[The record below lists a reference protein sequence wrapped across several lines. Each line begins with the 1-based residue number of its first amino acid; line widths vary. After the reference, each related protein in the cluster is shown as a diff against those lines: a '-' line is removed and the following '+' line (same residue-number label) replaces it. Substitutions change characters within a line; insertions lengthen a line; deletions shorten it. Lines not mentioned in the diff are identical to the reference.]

1 MNHRMNKRTYF
12 GTWLEVR
19 REALGFTQEAL
30 AELACCTLADIQTIE
45 GGLEKPSL
53 VVARLLARAL
63 EVPSDEEAHFV
74 LFATSDLGTPSR
86 PDPGPDGHDRQAY
99 EAPWRLSLRPPSNLP
114 AQLTSFVGRDA
125 EIMRVAELIR
135 GKGGRLLTLLG
146 PPGIG
151 KTRLCLEV
159 ANQLLDDFEDGI
171 FFVPLAPTTGLDDAI
186 LAIASIFNIKDST
199 GPPLLDA
206 VKSFL
211 SARKLLLV
219 LDNLEQ
225 LTDAGLLVAGLLV
238 AAPGLR
244 ILATSRAWLHTY
256 GEQVFRVP
264 PLKFPQAGI
273 QVTPE
278 SLAQSEAANL
288 FVERAHL
295 ANPDFSITEDN
306 APFIAEICRRL
317 DGLPLAIE
325 LAAARTNI
333 LSPQVILAR
342 LQHRLDLL
350 TGGPSNLPP
359 RQRTLRGAVDWS
371 YDLLDSAERALFRR
385 LSVFAGGFD
394 FQVASRLWDI
404 SPCRSDV
411 DQVKSM
417 NGRHPGPVSCDPGD
431 LLASLVDKSLIRQED
446 YSEGAIGDLRFTMLE
461 TIREYGLERLAELGE
476 AEAVY
481 RAHALVM
488 TELVEQAEPHLLTP
502 TRASWLARLQL
513 EHDNLRAALT
523 WALGE
528 SGDPELGLRL
538 ASGLHWFWYFSNS
551 ITEGRGWLTTALSKV
566 DRSHRSRVLAKALYA
581 SGRLAQHYMEHDM
594 ALPLLEESI
603 SIWEELED
611 YRDMA
616 YALVTLALTQMDKD
630 NASSHDHI
638 ERAIALFRSAGDK
651 WGLAYALEK
660 FSNMTYSNLEGALN
674 LKNESLALYQELGDQ
689 WYTAYQLG
697 MVGMVAMS
705 MGHYAQA
712 RSRYEEAMQI
722 DMEVGDKWGMAWL
735 LHGLGNITHLE
746 GDYTRADAL
755 YTESQALYR
764 ELGDKVRMGALIR
777 HRGQVSVALDRHE
790 QATTQFRE
798 AIVVHQA
805 QRIELGIRLD
815 LAGIAGI
822 AVGQKQ
828 PQLAAKLLGAAI
840 ITSEATTGRMSPV
853 DLEYYKRNIEE
864 LRAQLG
870 KARLKALLA
879 EGQALSLEAAV
890 TASRELRLTT
900 LPADTE
906 TWSVS
911 QPAVSLPAGL
921 TKREIEV
928 LRLLALGLSDAQI
941 ATRLSLSSNTVHSH
955 LYSIYSKLD
964 VTSRTAAARFVTN
977 YQVG

>member
-1 MNHRMNKRTYF
+1 MNHRLDKRTYF
-12 GTWLEVR
+12 GKWLEVR
-19 REALGFTQEAL
+19 RESLGFTQEAL
-30 AELACCTLADIQTIE
+30 AEHACCTLANIQTIE
-45 GGLEKPSL
+45 DSLEKPSL

-63 EVPSDEEAHFV
+63 EVPSDEEALFV
-74 LFATSDLGTPSR
+74 LFATSDLGTQGR
-86 PDPGPDGHDRQAY
+86 TDTGPDGHDQQDY

-125 EIMRVAELIR
+125 EITRVAELIR

-159 ANQLLDDFEDGI
+159 ANQVLDDFEDGV
-171 FFVPLAPTTGLDDAI
+171 FFVPLAPMTGSDDAI

-225 LTDAGLLVAGLLV
+225 LADAGLLVAGLLV
-238 AAPGLR
+238 AAPKLR
-244 ILATSRAWLHTY
+244 ILATSRAWLHAY

-273 QVTPE
+273 QVTAE

-288 FVERAHL
+288 FVERARL
-295 ANPDFSITEDN
+295 ADPGFSITEDN
-306 APFIAEICRRL
+306 APVIAEICRRL

-325 LAAARTNI
+325 LAAARTNL
-333 LSPQVILAR
+333 LSPQAILAR

-385 LSVFAGGFD
+385 LSVFTEGFD
-394 FQVASRLWDI
+394 FQVASRLWDLI
-404 SPCRSDV
+404 PCRSDA
-411 DQVKSM
+411 DQVESM
-417 NGRHPGPVSCDPGD
+417 NGRHPGLCSCDPGD

-446 YSEGAIGDLRFTMLE
+446 YSEGAVGDLRFTMLE
-461 TIREYGLERLAELGE
+461 TIREYGLERLAESGE
-476 AEAVY
+476 SEAVH

-488 TELVEQAEPHLLTP
+488 TDLVEQAEPHLITP
-502 TRASWLARLQL
+502 ARSSWLARLQL

-523 WALGE
+523 WALSE
-528 SGDPELGLRL
+528 EGDPELGLRL
-538 ASGLHWFWYFSNS
+538 ASSLHWFWYFTSRVP
-551 ITEGRGWLTTALSKV
+551 EGRAWLASALARV
-566 DRSHRSRVLAKALYA
+566 DRSNRSRILAKALYA
-581 SGRLAQHYMEHDM
+581 SGRLAQQYIEYDV

-603 SIWEELED
+603 SIWEELRD

-616 YALVTLALTQMDKD
+616 YALVTLALTKIDKD
-630 NASSHDHI
+630 KASSHDHI
-638 ERAIALFRSAGDK
+638 ERAIALFRSDGDK

-660 FSNMTYSNLEGALN
+660 FSNMNYSDLEGALN

-689 WYTAYQLG
+689 WYTAYLLG

-712 RSRYEEAMQI
+712 RSRFEEAMQI
-722 DMEVGDKWGMAWL
+722 DMKVGDKWNMAWL
-735 LHGLGNITHLE
+735 LHGLGNIAHLE
-746 GDYTRADAL
+746 GDYTRAEAL

-764 ELGDKVRMGALIR
+764 ELGDKVRMGAVIR

-790 QATTQFRE
+790 QAVTQFRE
-798 AIVVHQA
+798 AIAVHQA
-805 QRIELGIRLD
+805 QGIRLD
-815 LAGIAGI
+815 LAGIAGV

-828 PQLAAKLLGAAI
+828 PQLAAKLFGAAI
-840 ITSEATTGRMSPV
+840 ITSEANSGRMSPV
-853 DLEYYKRNIEE
+853 DLEYYKRNIAE
-864 LRAQLG
+864 LSAQLG

-879 EGQALSLEAAV
+879 EGQAMSLEAAV
-890 TASRELRLTT
+890 TASKELRLTT
-900 LPADTE
+900 LPADAE

-911 QPAVSLPAGL
+911 QPVVSLPAGL

-928 LRLLALGLSDAQI
+928 LRLVALGLSDVQI

-977 YQVG
+977 YKAG